1 MNSKIALIL
10 SVGMLAATALAGCS
24 TGSAA
29 EGSSIKQ
36 NDETSQTLEIW
47 QRKAPGSPSDKV
59 GQEVAAAF
67 SDATGIKVEFTS
79 ILEDFEIKLQQR
91 ASQGDLPDIVIN
103 DTAQL
108 GNMKT
113 QGLLREIVPA
123 DIEGS
128 DKIKPR
134 AWEGAKAAD
143 GKFYGVPH
151 TAQTVALFNRS
162 DWRKNVGAEVPTT
175 WDELVKLWESY
186 ATGDPTGTG
195 KDVAGLG
202 VPGSTKR
209 GYISWNTSSFFWSGG
224 GEYFKDNGSG
234 KFTSEVAS
242 DGSVAAAKWIRGL
255 VCEHDVLQP
264 GVGSQDTTN
273 VKELF
278 QTGAVGSYLVA
289 PYELA
294 SFDLKPGKDVVEV
307 FALPAGPAGLT
318 TLAEGNNVYLMAG
331 SANEKAQEKFAEW
344 AVSAEGQTVAMAGDR
359 EGNLVR
365 VPVNSDV
372 DMSKIR
378 ADSRWQMFEKLYDEN
393 GRYVPAVP
401 NWAPFLNASAE
412 TLNTLI
418 SDCSLDVADQMNK
431 LDEKFTAELKAQG
444 ALAE

>member
-1 MNSKIALIL
+1 MNSKIALVL
-10 SVGMLAATALAGCS
+10 SVGMLATTALAGCS
-24 TGSAA
+24 TGSSTA
-29 EGSSIKQ
+29 GTSVKQ
-36 NDETSQTLEIW
+36 NDETTQTLEIW

-59 GQEVAAAF
+59 GQEVATAF
-67 SDATGIKVEFTS
+67 TEATGVKVEFSS

-113 QGLLREIVPA
+113 QGLLREIDPA
-123 DIEGS
+123 TIEGS
-128 DKIKPR
+128 DKIKER
-134 AWEGAKAAD
+134 AWEGATAAD
-143 GKFYGVPH
+143 GKIYGVPH
-151 TAQTVALFNRS
+151 TAQTVALFNRA
-162 DWRKNVGAEVPTT
+162 DWRQKVGAEVPTN
-175 WDELVKLWESY
+175 WDELVKLWEAYS
-186 ATGDPTGTG
+186 TQDPTGTG
-195 KDVAGLG
+195 QDVAGLG

-224 GEYFKDNGSG
+224 GEYFNEDGSG

-242 DGSVAAAKWIRGL
+242 EGSVAAASWIRGL

-264 GVGSQDTTN
+264 GAGSQDTTN

-294 SFDLKPGKDVVEV
+294 SFDLKPGKEVVEV
-307 FALPAGPAGLT
+307 FAPPAGPAGLT

-331 SANEKAQEKFAEW
+331 SANEAAQEKFAEW

-372 DMSKIR
+372 DMSTVR
-378 ADSRWQMFEKLYDEN
+378 EDPRWQMFEELYEDN

-418 SDCSLDVADQMNK
+418 SDCSLDVKDQMNK
-431 LDEKFTAELKAQG
+431 LDEKFTAELEAQG
-444 ALAE
+444 ALAQ

>member
-1 MNSKIALIL
+1 MNSKIALVL
-10 SVGMLAATALAGCS
+10 SVGMLAATALAGCA
-24 TGSAA
+24 TGSATEA
-29 EGSSIKQ
+29 SSVKQ

-59 GQEVAAAF
+59 GQEVAKAF
-67 SDATGIKVEFTS
+67 TEATGVKVEFSS

-91 ASQGDLPDIVIN
+91 AAQGDLPDIIIN

-113 QGLLREIVPA
+113 QGLLREIDPA
-123 DIEGS
+123 NIAGS
-128 DKIKPR
+128 DKIKDR

-162 DWRKNVGAEVPTT
+162 DWRQNVGAEVPTN
-175 WDELVKLWESY
+175 WDELVELWEAYS
-186 ATGDPTGTG
+186 TGDPTGTG

-202 VPGSTKR
+202 VPASTKR

-224 GEYFKDNGSG
+224 GEYFKDEGSG
-234 KFTSEVAS
+234 KFTSQVAS
-242 DGSVAAAKWIRGL
+242 EGSVAAASWIRGL

-264 GVGSQDTTN
+264 GAGSQDTTN

-307 FALPAGPAGLT
+307 FAPPAGPAGLT

-331 SANEKAQEKFAEW
+331 SGNETAQEKFAEW
-344 AVSAEGQTVAMAGDR
+344 AVSVEGQTVAMAGDR

-372 DMSKIR
+372 DMSKVR
-378 ADSRWQMFEKLYDEN
+378 TDPRWQMFEKLYEEN

-401 NWAPFLNASAE
+401 NWAPFLNSSAE

-418 SDCSLDVADQMNK
+418 SDCSLDVADQMKK
-431 LDEKFTAELKAQG
+431 LDEKFTAELKAQE
-444 ALAE
+444 ALAQ